1 MNEETKPHS
10 VTAERDDSGLIAY
23 ATILALHRIPVDPNQ
38 LRHSV
43 GHNRA
48 IDADDLK
55 RIAKRQDDVRAKSVR
70 SDWTPPLRRRIIENC
85 RYPLTDFL
93 RRGRLLEP
101 DDFKYGSNIIGG
113 NRVDAL
119 LA

>member
-10 VTAERDDSGLIAY
+10 ATVERDDSGLIAY

-38 LRHSV
+38 LRHGV

-55 RIAKRQDDVRAKSVR
+55 RIAKRQDDVNVVLA
-70 SDWTPPLRRRIIENC
+70 L
-85 RYPLTDFL
+85 
-93 RRGRLLEP
+93 G
-101 DDFKYGSNIIGG
+101 
-113 NRVDAL
+113 DAL
-119 LA
+119 QVIRIDRAVVADAMPELVRIDRDPM